1 MWDYQDYEKLEKDPL
16 KMQTVKMVDDF
27 MLEAIED
34 DMEHIDVGTF
44 IDCLLGW
51 ACTAHVHSHLY
62 RNDDID
68 RGSTKRYIY
77 SRLEEHFSSQEG
89 LPTLKECLSED
100 DDDEDEE
107 ESTEARGA

>member
-16 KMQTVKMVDDF
+16 KMQTVEMVDDF

-77 SRLEEHFSSQEG
+77 KRLKKHFASEEE
-89 LPTLKECLSED
+89 LPTLKECEAQNAEWEREGLLPP
-100 DDDEDEE
+100 DDE
-107 ESTEARGA
+107 